1 MRPAPRTGLSQRPR
15 KAQPSTSTPQSRPPA
30 KARLLL
36 EDGSVFQGSSFGSR
50 RSMAG
55 EVVFST
61 GMAGYPQS
69 LSDPS
74 YRGQILVST
83 YPLAGNSGVPVD
95 PVTGK
100 AELDE
105 LGVPL
110 FLESDRVQ
118 VSGFVVSEAC
128 DRPSHHASGSTL
140 SGWLESNGVPGIS
153 GIDTR
158 ALTVLLR
165 EHGTMRAA
173 ILLEDDEESLAGTGT
188 DFSAARFGDLAAARM
203 GGAGSARLVA
213 DVSPA
218 AVRVYESAPDK
229 RVRAPRIALID
240 CGAKANILRCLFAR
254 GVTVIRV
261 PWDHDLS
268 GIEYDGLFLSNG
280 PGDPK
285 ACGKTIATVRKAM
298 QNDKPVFGIC
308 LGNQI
313 MALAAGAD
321 TYKLPYGHRGQNQ
334 PCVEI
339 GTGRCHITSQNHGYA
354 VRDESLPRGWDLW
367 FRNANDGTVEGIKA
381 IGKPFSAVQFHP
393 EGCPGPRDTEY
404 LMDRFVDQV
413 RSDIARRGRA

>member
-1 MRPAPRTGLSQRPR
+1 MRPAPQTGQPPRTHHTRILTPA
-15 KAQPSTSTPQSRPPA
+15 AQARSASRA
-30 KARLLL
+30 KLLL
-36 EDGSVFQGSSFGSR
+36 EDGSVFQGSAFGAR
-50 RSMAG
+50 RSMSG

-61 GMAGYPQS
+61 GMTGYPQS

-83 YPLAGNSGVPVD
+83 YPLVGNYGVPVD
-95 PVTGK
+95 PVTCK

-105 LGVPL
+105 RGVPL
-110 FLESDRVQ
+110 YLESDRVQ
-118 VSGFVVSEAC
+118 VSGLVVSEAC
-128 DRPSHHASGSTL
+128 DRPSHHASGATL
-140 SGWLESNGVPGIS
+140 SEWLEANGVPGIS

-158 ALTVLLR
+158 ALTMLLR
-165 EHGTMRAA
+165 EHGTMRGA
-173 ILLEDDEESLAGTGT
+173 ILLEDDDAGSAGQEL
-188 DFSAARFGDLAAARM
+188 DFSTARFGELDVARLGAAV
-203 GGAGSARLVA
+203 SARPVA

-218 AVRVYESAPDK
+218 AVRVYEAK
-229 RVRAPRIALID
+229 EIRGRAPRIALVD
-240 CGAKANILRCLFAR
+240 CGAKANIIRCLSAR

-285 ACGKTIATVRKAM
+285 ACGKTIATTRRAM
-298 QNDKPVFGIC
+298 QNERPVFGIC

-321 TYKLPYGHRGQNQ
+321 TYKLPYGHRSQNQ
-334 PCVEI
+334 PCVEV

-354 VRDESLPRGWDLW
+354 VREESLPRGWELW
-367 FRNANDGTVEGIKA
+367 FRNANDGTVEGIRSKA
-381 IGKPFSAVQFHP
+381 RTFSAVQFHP

-404 LMDRFVDQV
+404 LIDRFVDEV
-413 RSDIARRGRA
+413 RHDISRRGKA